1 MFDYLKIIFLFFLLF
16 SFKKKINDFLSVFL
30 GFFLILL
37 FKILRIFILVLKMY
51 DLNLIA
57 STFKIILFLHKQ
69 SPIL

>member
-1 MFDYLKIIFLFFLLF
+1 MFDYLKIIFLFFSLF
-16 SFKKKINDFLSVFL
+16 PFKKKINDFLSVFL